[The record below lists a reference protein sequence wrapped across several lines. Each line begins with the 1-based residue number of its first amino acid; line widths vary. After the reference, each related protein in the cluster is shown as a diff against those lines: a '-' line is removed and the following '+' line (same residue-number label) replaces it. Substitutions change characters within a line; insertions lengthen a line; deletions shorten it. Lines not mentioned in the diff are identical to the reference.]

1 MKLKAEIYVYFERTN
16 QLLSL
21 LLLVSDVNQ
30 VSGSALFHEQDKI
43 PSTVPLKFH
52 QQCHCT
58 HRIEDRLELR
68 IGKYK

>member
-30 VSGSALFHEQDKI
+30 VSGSALFHEQGKI
-43 PSTVPLKFH
+43 PSTVPFR
-52 QQCHCT
+52 T
-58 HRIEDRLELR
+58 PDR
-68 IGKYK
+68 G

>member
-30 VSGSALFHEQDKI
+30 DSESALFHEQDKT
-43 PSTVPLKFH
+43 PSTVPFR
-52 QQCHCT
+52 T
-58 HRIEDRLELR
+58 PDR
-68 IGKYK
+68 G